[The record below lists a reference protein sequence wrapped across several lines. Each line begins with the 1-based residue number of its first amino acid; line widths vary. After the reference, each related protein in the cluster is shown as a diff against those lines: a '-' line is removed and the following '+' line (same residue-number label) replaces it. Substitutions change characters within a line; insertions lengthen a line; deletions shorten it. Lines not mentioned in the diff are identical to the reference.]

1 MGYILKLTHMYI
13 FDIHQPLFCQKE
25 LPVHQKD
32 TDRQDGFLSFEPSID
47 QPKLLKAW
55 ETFVKTGKINNKAV
69 PAHIA
74 KSWIRSRK
82 YQVDPYNFAPSSY
95 LIDKEYQKRK
105 KQNEHLIEL
114 ARPILQNVYN
124 SLEQTRYL
132 ALLYDSDGYHLLR
145 IGQSSDLERS
155 GKFKVKEG
163 LCFDERHVGTCGF
176 SLAARMQRPV
186 QIIGCEHY
194 SALLHYVTGAYAP
207 IFISKTKKFI
217 GVAAVGGMQTVPN
230 QHTLAIAIAASTAI
244 GNLLELNQAKGE
256 LDIYSK
262 SLQTAIDSFADAVIL
277 VDNKGQ
283 IYEINEAA
291 KQALGLKKRDA
302 IGKHIS
308 TLSDFSVLQE
318 AVLHTFQSEDRE
330 GKEIEYEI
338 RNQIFLATIK
348 YVGKSRQDAQ
358 GVMVQLKNVKNLS
371 RILQKFTDLRPK
383 YTLEN
388 MIGSSDKMSEVKKVA
403 KIVAKSNAPVIIEGD
418 SGTGKEVL
426 AQAIHNSSYRKG
438 KPFIAINCSAIPI
451 ELLESTLFGHE
462 KGAFTGATGIHVG
475 KFELANRGTL
485 FLDEIAEMP
494 TGMQVKIL
502 RVIEEG
508 VMERVGGKKPFSIDV
523 RILAATNKNL
533 YSQVQKRLFREDL
546 FYRLN
551 VFRILLPPLKARKED
566 ILDLF
571 YTFVADFAPQYN
583 RLAPRVSDEYL
594 KMILSYNWPGNIRE
608 LRNSVQYAMARLDS
622 DTLLPAHLDGFFLQP
637 ENNITNDS
645 SEYAEQK
652 LSDIEN
658 EVILKALKSNN
669 GNKAQTAKAL
679 GISRATLY
687 RKLKAVQPDYR

>member
-1 MGYILKLTHMYI
+1 MKETMMFKNDTDL
-13 FDIHQPLFCQKE
+13 QKE
-25 LPVHQKD
+25 
-32 TDRQDGFLSFEPSID
+32 FLSFEPSID
-47 QPKLLKAW
+47 QPELLKAW
-55 ETFVKTGKINNKAV
+55 ETFIKSGIIDYKTV
-69 PAHIA
+69 PSHIA
-74 KSWIRSRK
+74 ESWIRSREYK
-82 YQVDPYNFAPSSY
+82 VDPYNFAPSSY
-95 LIDKEYQKRK
+95 LIEKEYQKRIE
-105 KQNEHLIEL
+105 QNGQLIEL
-114 ARPILQNVYN
+114 ARPILQNVYD

-132 ALLYDSDGYHLLR
+132 VLLYDSDGYHLLR
-145 IGQSSDLERS
+145 IGQRADLERS
-155 GKFKVKEG
+155 GKFKVKAG

-176 SLAARMQRPV
+176 SLAARIQRPI
-186 QIIGCEHY
+186 QITGCEHY

-207 IFISKTKKFI
+207 IFISSTKKFI

-262 SLQTAIDSFADAVIL
+262 SLQIAIDSFEDAVIL
-277 VDNKGQ
+277 IDKMGQ

-291 KQALGLKKRDA
+291 KQALGVKAKDIR
-302 IGKHIS
+302 GQHIS
-308 TLSDFSVLQE
+308 TLPDLSVLQE
-318 AVLHTFQSEDRE
+318 AILQTFQSEDRK
-330 GKEIEYEI
+330 GMEIEYEI
-338 RNQIFLATIK
+338 RNQIFLASIK

-358 GVMVQLKNVKNLS
+358 GVMVEFKNVRNLS
-371 RILQKFTDLRPK
+371 RILQNFTGHKPK

-388 MIGSSDKMSEVKKVA
+388 MIGSSDKMREIKNVA

-426 AQAIHNSSYRKG
+426 AQAVHNSSYRKG

-451 ELLESTLFGHE
+451 ELLESALFGHE

-494 TGMQVKIL
+494 SGMQVKIL
-502 RVIEEG
+502 RIIEEG
-508 VMERVGGKKPFSIDV
+508 FMERVGGKKPFPIDV
-523 RILAATNKNL
+523 RILTATNKDL
-533 YSQVQKRLFREDL
+533 YHQVQKRLFREDL

-551 VFRILLPPLKARKED
+551 VFRILLPPLKERKED

-571 YTFVADFAPQYN
+571 YAFIADFAPQYH

-637 ENNITNDS
+637 ENIIPNDS
-645 SEYAEQK
+645 SEYTEQK

-658 EVILKALKSNN
+658 AHILKALKSNN

-687 RKLKAVQPDYR
+687 RKLKSAPPDLR

>member
-1 MGYILKLTHMYI
+1 MPKN
-13 FDIHQPLFCQKE
+13 
-25 LPVHQKD
+25 D
-32 TDRQDGFLSFEPSID
+32 TDRQNRFLSFEPSID
-47 QPKLLKAW
+47 QPELLKAW
-55 ETFVKTGKINNKAV
+55 ETFVKTGIINNKTV

-74 KSWIRSRK
+74 ESWIRSRGYK
-82 YQVDPYNFAPSSY
+82 IDPYNFAPNSY
-95 LIDKEYQKRK
+95 LIEEEYQKRIE
-105 KQNEHLIEL
+105 QNGQLIEL
-114 ARPILQNVYN
+114 ARPILQNVYD

-132 ALLYDSDGYHLLR
+132 VLLYDSDGYHLLR
-145 IGQSSDLERS
+145 IGQRADLERS
-155 GKFKVKEG
+155 GKFKVKAG

-176 SLAARMQRPV
+176 SLAARIQRPI
-186 QIIGCEHY
+186 QITGCEHY

-207 IFISKTKKFI
+207 IFISSTKKFI

-262 SLQTAIDSFADAVIL
+262 SLQIAIDSFEDAVIL
-277 VDNKGQ
+277 IDKMGQ

-291 KQALGLKKRDA
+291 KQALGVKTKDIR
-302 IGKHIS
+302 GQHIS
-308 TLSDFSVLQE
+308 TLSDLSVLQE
-318 AVLHTFQSEDRE
+318 AVLQTFQSEDRE
-330 GKEIEYEI
+330 GREIEYEI
-338 RNQIFLATIK
+338 RNQIFLASIK
-348 YVGKSRQDAQ
+348 
-358 GVMVQLKNVKNLS
+358 
-371 RILQKFTDLRPK
+371 
-383 YTLEN
+383 
-388 MIGSSDKMSEVKKVA
+388 A

-426 AQAIHNSSYRKG
+426 AQAVHNSSYRKG

-494 TGMQVKIL
+494 SGMQVKIL
-502 RVIEEG
+502 RIIEDG
-508 VMERVGGKKPFSIDV
+508 VMERVGGKKPFPIDV
-523 RILAATNKNL
+523 RILAATNKDL
-533 YSQVQKRLFREDL
+533 YHQVQKRLFREDL

-551 VFRILLPPLKARKED
+551 VFRILLPPLKERKED

-571 YTFVADFAPQYN
+571 YTFIADFAPQYH

-637 ENNITNDS
+637 ENIIPNDS

-658 EVILKALKSNN
+658 AHILKALKSNN

-687 RKLKAVQPDYR
+687 RKLKVSPPDLR

>member
-1 MGYILKLTHMYI
+1 MYI
-13 FDIHQPLFCQKE
+13 FATFQALFYKVG
-25 LPVHQKD
+25 LHMSKND
-32 TDRQDGFLSFEPSID
+32 TDHQSGFLSFEPSID
-47 QPKLLKAW
+47 QPDLLKAW
-55 ETFVKTGKINNKAV
+55 EVFVKTGIINDNAV
-69 PAHIA
+69 PVHIA
-74 KSWIRSRK
+74 ESWIRSREYK
-82 YQVDPYNFAPSSY
+82 VDPYNFAPSSY
-95 LIDKEYQKRK
+95 LIEEEYQKRIVQN
-105 KQNEHLIEL
+105 KQLIEL
-114 ARPILQNVYN
+114 ARPILQNVYD

-132 ALLYDSDGYHLLR
+132 VLLYDSDGYHLLR
-145 IGQSSDLERS
+145 IGQRADLERS
-155 GKFKVKEG
+155 GKFKVKAG

-176 SLAARMQRPV
+176 SLAARMQRPI
-186 QIIGCEHY
+186 QITGCEHY
-194 SALLHYVTGAYAP
+194 SVLLHYVTGAYAP

-217 GVAAVGGMQTVPN
+217 GVTAVGGMQTVPN

-262 SLQTAIDSFADAVIL
+262 SLQTAIDSFEDAVIL
-277 VDNKGQ
+277 IDNKGQ

-291 KQALGLKKRDA
+291 KQALGLKQRN
-302 IGKHIS
+302 IRGQHIS
-308 TLSDFSVLQE
+308 TLPDLSVLQE
-318 AVLHTFQSEDRE
+318 AVLQAFQSEDRQ
-330 GKEIEYEI
+330 GREIEYEI
-338 RNQIFLATIK
+338 RNQIFLARIK

-358 GVMVQLKNVKNLS
+358 GVMVEFKNVRNLS
-371 RILQKFTDLRPK
+371 RIVQNFTGHRPK

-388 MIGSSDKMSEVKKVA
+388 MIGSSDKMREIKNVA

-426 AQAIHNSSYRKG
+426 AQAIHNASYRKE

-462 KGAFTGATGIHVG
+462 KGAFTGATGMHVG
-475 KFELANRGTL
+475 KFELANKGTL
-485 FLDEIAEMP
+485 FFDEIAEMP
-494 TGMQVKIL
+494 MGMQVKIL

-508 VMERVGGKKPFSIDV
+508 VMERVGGKKTFPIDV
-523 RILAATNKNL
+523 RILAATNKDL
-533 YSQVQKRLFREDL
+533 YHQVQKRLFREDL

-551 VFRILLPPLKARKED
+551 VFRILLPPLKDRKED

-594 KMILSYNWPGNIRE
+594 KMMLNYNWPGNIRE

-622 DTLLPAHLDGFFLQP
+622 DTLLPVHLDGFFLQP
-637 ENNITNDS
+637 ENIIPNDS
-645 SEYAEQK
+645 SEYAEQR

-658 EVILKALKSNN
+658 AHILKALKSNN
-669 GNKAQTAKAL
+669 GNKVQTAKVL

-687 RKLKAVQPDYR
+687 RKLKAVSAKLP